1 MFAIITI
8 QKKYKFNNAR
18 SIKKIKFAKKLPQ
31 IKKYLITNS
40 YQNLSTLSP
49 NPSKNNYSL

>member
-18 SIKKIKFAKKLPQ
+18 SIKKIKFAK
-31 IKKYLITNS
+31 NFHR
-40 YQNLSTLSP
+40 
-49 NPSKNNYSL
+49 